1 MIEAPSKKRILILGQ
16 IPPPFGGQAINIQK
30 MVQVLH
36 KHHFNYQ
43 LIPLD
48 FSESLNDM
56 GAFNFKKALKLIR
69 IFCTLLYKL
78 LVYRPHLVYYPPAG
92 PTMNAVYR
100 DFILLFPIKLFGVKR
115 IFHFHAGGLASLYD
129 GLAPWAKQVYRYV
142 YFKPDYAICLSKA
155 GRIDPEFLQ
164 AQQIDI
170 IPSGVEAFTSGAGSS
185 EVGTSETNRENL
197 NVESAKNPSKEHFLV
212 LFAGLCSTS
221 KGILDFIE
229 VLRICRQKN
238 KRIVGKVMGKAFSSI
253 EEQAL
258 SNAEKEG
265 ILVYEGILSGKE
277 KEAAFLGS
285 SAFLFPSVFE
295 SENFPTVIIEAFAAG
310 LPVVSTEW
318 RGIPDLVNHVKNG
331 FIHPPHAIAA
341 MAQSILE
348 LAENNELHKQLS
360 AQAKSD
366 FETNYTM
373 GNFEALIVAYFKK
386 VQ

>member
-1 MIEAPSKKRILILGQ
+1 MIEAPSKQRILILGQ
-16 IPPPFGGQAINIQK
+16 IPPPYGGQAINIQK

-56 GAFNFKKALKLIR
+56 GAFNFTKALKLIR

-78 LVYRPHLVYYPPAG
+78 LVYRPHAVYYPPAG

-129 GLAPWAKQVYRYV
+129 GLAPWAKKVYRYV
-142 YFKPDYAICLSKA
+142 YFKPAYAICLSKA
-155 GRIDPEFLQ
+155 GRVDPEFLQ
-164 AQQIDI
+164 AQQIEI
-170 IPSGVEAFTSGAGSS
+170 IPSGVEAFTSAAGSS
-185 EVGTSETNRENL
+185 EVGTSQINNISEVKIDQPFT
-197 NVESAKNPSKEHFLV
+197 V
-212 LFAGLCSTS
+212 LFAGLCSAS

-229 VLRICRQKN
+229 VLRICRQQN
-238 KRIVGKVMGKAFSSI
+238 QRIVGKVMGKAFSTI

-265 ILVYEGILSGKE
+265 ILVYEGILSGNKKE
-277 KEAAFLGS
+277 KAFLGS

-348 LAENNELHKQLS
+348 LAENKALHAQLS

-373 GNFEALIVAYFKK
+373 GNFEVLIVAYFKK

>member
-56 GAFNFKKALKLIR
+56 GAFNFTKALKLIR

-78 LVYRPHLVYYPPAG
+78 LVYRPHAVYYPPAG

-129 GLAPWAKQVYRYV
+129 RLAPWAKMVYRYV
-142 YFKPDYAICLSKA
+142 YFKPDNAICLSKA

-170 IPSGVEAFTSGAGSS
+170 IPSGVEAFTSVAGSS
-185 EVGTSETNRENL
+185 EVGPSQINNISEVKIDQPFT
-197 NVESAKNPSKEHFLV
+197 V

-229 VLRICRQKN
+229 ALRICRQQN
-238 KRIVGKVMGKAFSSI
+238 QRIVGKVMGKAFSSI

-318 RGIPDLVNHVKNG
+318 RGIPDLVNHGKNG
-331 FIHPPHAIAA
+331 FIHPPHATAA
-341 MAQSILE
+341 MAHSILE
-348 LAENNELHKQLS
+348 LAENKALHKQLS

>member
-1 MIEAPSKKRILILGQ
+1 MIEKPSNKKVLILGQ

-30 MVQVLH
+30 MVQILA
-36 KHHFNYQ
+36 KHQFNHQ

-48 FSESLNDM
+48 LSESLNDM
-56 GAFNFKKALKLIR
+56 GAFNFTKAIKLIR
-69 IFCTLLYKL
+69 IFFMLCYKL
-78 LVYRPHLVYYPPAG
+78 LVYRPHWVYYPPAG
-92 PTMNAVYR
+92 PTLNAIYR
-100 DFILLFPIKLFGVKR
+100 DFILLFLIRLFRVKR
-115 IFHFHAGGLASLYD
+115 IFHFHAGGLQSIYA
-129 GLAPWAKQVYRYV
+129 GLAPWAKIIYRFV
-142 YFKPDYAICLSKA
+142 YFKPEYAICLSKA

-170 IPSGVEAFTSGAGSS
+170 IPSGVEAFKSVAGSS
-185 EVGTSETNRENL
+185 EVGTSQINNISEVKIDYPFT
-197 NVESAKNPSKEHFLV
+197 V
-212 LFAGLCSTS
+212 LFAGLCSAS

-229 VLRICRQKN
+229 ILRICRQQN
-238 KRIVGKVMGKAFSSI
+238 QRIVGKVMGKAFSSI
-253 EEQAL
+253 EEKAL
-258 SNAEKEG
+258 TEAEKQG
-265 ILVYEGILSGKE
+265 ILIYEGILSGKK
-277 KEAAFLGS
+277 KEAAFLTA

-310 LPVVSTEW
+310 LPVVSTQW
-318 RGIPDLVNHVKNG
+318 RGIPDLVHHGKNG
-331 FIHPPHAIAA
+331 FIHPPNATTA

-348 LAENNELHKQLS
+348 LAKNKPLYAQLS

>member
-30 MVQVLH
+30 MVQVLN

-69 IFCTLLYKL
+69 IFCTLWYKL

-100 DFILLFPIKLFGVKR
+100 DFILLFPIKLLGVKR

-129 GLAPWAKQVYRYV
+129 GLAPWAKTVYRYV
-142 YFKPDYAICLSKA
+142 YFKPAFAICLSKA

-170 IPSGVEAFTSGAGSS
+170 IPSGVEAFN
-185 EVGTSETNRENL
+185 GTANQE
-197 NVESAKNPSKEHFLV
+197 ESFVV
-212 LFAGLCSTS
+212 LFAGLCSAS

-229 VLRICRQKN
+229 VLRICRQQN
-238 KRIVGKVMGKAFSSI
+238 QRIVGKVMGKAFSSI
-253 EEQAL
+253 EEEAL
-258 SNAEKEG
+258 AKAEKEG
-265 ILVYEGILSGKE
+265 MLIYEGILSGNK

-318 RGIPDLVNHVKNG
+318 RGIPDLVNHGKNG
-331 FIHPPHAIAA
+331 FIHPPHAITA
-341 MAQSILE
+341 MAQPILE
-348 LAENNELHKQLS
+348 LAENKALHAQLS

-373 GNFEALIVAYFKK
+373 GNFEVLIVAYFKK

>member
-1 MIEAPSKKRILILGQ
+1 MIEKPSKQRILILGQ

-30 MVQVLH
+30 MVQVLN

-48 FSESLNDM
+48 LSESLNDM
-56 GAFNFKKALKLIR
+56 GAFNFTKAIKLIR
-69 IFCTLLYKL
+69 IFFMLCYKL

-92 PTMNAVYR
+92 PTLNAIYR
-100 DFILLFPIKLFGVKR
+100 DFILLLPIKLLGVKR
-115 IFHFHAGGLASLYD
+115 IFHFHAGGLKSIYA
-129 GLAPWAKQVYRYV
+129 GLAPWAKTFYRYV
-142 YFKPDYAICLSKA
+142 YFKPAYAICLSKA

-170 IPSGVEAFTSGAGSS
+170 IPSGVEAFTTHIEKMNKSAEASS
-185 EVGTSETNRENL
+185 NMQPFV
-197 NVESAKNPSKEHFLV
+197 V
-212 LFAGLCSTS
+212 LFAGLCSKS

-229 VLRICRQKN
+229 VLRICREQN
-238 KRIVGKVMGKAFSSI
+238 QRIVGKVMGKAFSPI

-258 SNAEKEG
+258 AKAEKEG
-265 ILVYEGILSGKE
+265 MLIYEGILSGNK

-285 SAFLFPSVFE
+285 SAFLFPSLFE

-318 RGIPDLVNHVKNG
+318 RGIPDLVNHGKNG
-331 FIHPPHAIAA
+331 YLHPPHATAA
-341 MAQSILE
+341 MARSILE
-348 LAENNELHKQLS
+348 LVENKALYAHLS
-360 AQAKSD
+360 AQAKSN

-373 GNFEALIVAYFKK
+373 GNFEALIVAYFKQ

>member
-1 MIEAPSKKRILILGQ
+1 MIEAPSQQRILILGQ

-30 MVQVLH
+30 MVQVLN

-43 LIPLD
+43 LIPLN

-56 GAFNFKKALKLIR
+56 GAFNFTKALKLIR
-69 IFCTLLYKL
+69 IFFTLWYKL
-78 LVYRPHLVYYPPAG
+78 LVYRPNLVYYPPAG
-92 PTMNAVYR
+92 PTINAVYR
-100 DFILLFPIKLFGVKR
+100 DFILLFPIKLLGVKR
-115 IFHFHAGGLASLYD
+115 IFHFHAGGLKSIYA
-129 GLAPWAKQVYRYV
+129 GLVPWAKTVYRYV
-142 YFKPDYAICLSKA
+142 YFKPAYAICLSKA

-164 AQQIDI
+164 AQEIDI
-170 IPSGVEAFTSGAGSS
+170 IPSGVEAFTSAAGSR
-185 EVGTSETNRENL
+185 EVGRSQINKENQYL
-197 NVESAKNPSKEHFLV
+197 EYPNQERFVV
-212 LFAGLCSTS
+212 LFAGLCSAS

-229 VLRICRQKN
+229 VLRICREQN
-238 KRIVGKVMGKAFSSI
+238 QRIVGKVMGKAFSCI
-253 EEQAL
+253 EEEAL
-258 SNAEKEG
+258 AKAEKEG
-265 ILVYEGILSGKE
+265 ILVYEGILSGNK

-318 RGIPDLVNHVKNG
+318 RGIPDLVNHGKNG
-331 FIHPPHAIAA
+331 FIHPPHATKA

-348 LAENNELHKQLS
+348 LAENKALHAQLS

>member
-1 MIEAPSKKRILILGQ
+1 MIEAPSKQRILILGQ

-30 MVQVLH
+30 MVQVLN

-56 GAFNFKKALKLIR
+56 GAFNFTKALKLIR
-69 IFCTLLYKL
+69 IFFTLWYKL

-92 PTMNAVYR
+92 PTINAVYR
-100 DFILLFPIKLFGVKR
+100 DFILLFPIKLLGVKR
-115 IFHFHAGGLASLYD
+115 IFHFHAGGLKSIYA
-129 GLAPWAKQVYRYV
+129 GLAPWAKTVYRYV
-142 YFKPDYAICLSKA
+142 YFKPAYAICLSKA

-164 AQQIDI
+164 AQEIDI
-170 IPSGVEAFTSGAGSS
+170 IPSGVEAFTSAAGSR
-185 EVGTSETNRENL
+185 EVGTSQINKGNQYLEYPNEEPF
-197 NVESAKNPSKEHFLV
+197 VV
-212 LFAGLCSTS
+212 LFAGLCSAS

-229 VLRICRQKN
+229 VLRICREQN
-238 KRIVGKVMGKAFSSI
+238 QRIVGKVMGKAFSSI
-253 EEQAL
+253 EEEAL
-258 SNAEKEG
+258 AKAEKEG
-265 ILVYEGILSGKE
+265 ILVYEGILSGHK

-295 SENFPTVIIEAFAAG
+295 SENFPTVIIEAFSAR
-310 LPVVSTEW
+310 LPVVSTNW
-318 RGIPDLVNHVKNG
+318 RGIPDLVHNGKNG
-331 FIHPPHAIAA
+331 FIHPPHATAA
-341 MAQSILE
+341 MAQSLLE
-348 LAENNELHKQLS
+348 LAENNELYAQLS

-373 GNFEALIVAYFKK
+373 GNFEALIVAYFKQ